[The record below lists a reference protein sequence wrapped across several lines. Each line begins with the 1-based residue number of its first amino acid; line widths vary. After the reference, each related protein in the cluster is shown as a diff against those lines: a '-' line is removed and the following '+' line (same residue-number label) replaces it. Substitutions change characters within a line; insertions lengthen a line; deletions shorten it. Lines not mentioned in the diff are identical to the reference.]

1 MNLGMNPHLIQ
12 SPEEKFRR
20 KQHRLEQQM
29 KFSKRLFKD
38 DSQHLLLLN
47 DHDRLLLEQINQAY
61 ENRTQH
67 FHPMN
72 ILPELL
78 FNNEFF
84 LHCSTLHD
92 LINSR
97 SIGILH
103 LIVFFKSSS
112 PHFQFVNDNDKLAL
126 VKYNIPTLFWL
137 NMALCYNPITN
148 TFILDEQ
155 RDLIFDGRTFLTF
168 YGLNIYNQII
178 KNIRSLHQFVAI
190 DPMIIHVLILTLLF
204 SHYSSCTSLV
214 EPILFD
220 RNYIQQ
226 CQNVYTNL
234 LIRILFERFGQ
245 PYADN
250 LFSKLIFL
258 SLNIQ
263 NLNRDISTIETRQIS
278 YENLSHLMQIFL
290 IR

>member
-1 MNLGMNPHLIQ
+1 MNPHLIQ

-20 KQHRLEQQM
+20 KQHRLEQQQQQI
-29 KFSKRLFKD
+29 KPSKRFLKD
-38 DSQHLLLLN
+38 DTQHLLLLN
-47 DHDRLLLEQINQAY
+47 EQDRLLLQQINHAY
-61 ENRTQH
+61 ENRTQYI
-67 FHPMN
+67 HPMD

-78 FNNEFF
+78 TNNEFF
-84 LHCSTLHD
+84 LHCSTLND

-103 LIVFFKSSS
+103 LILFFKLASS
-112 PHFQFVNDNDKLAL
+112 HFQILNDNDKLAL

-137 NMALCYNPITN
+137 NMALCYNPMTN
-148 TFILDEQ
+148 TFSLDEQ
-155 RDLIFDGRTFLTF
+155 RDLTFDGRTYLSF
-168 YGLNIYNQII
+168 YGLNIYNQLI
-178 KNIRSLHQFVAI
+178 KNIRSLQQFVAI
-190 DPMIIHVLILTLLF
+190 DPLIIQVLILSLLF

-214 EPILFD
+214 EPVLID
-220 RNYIQQ
+220 RNYIRQ
-226 CQNVYTNL
+226 CQNDYVTL

-263 NLNRDISTIETRQIS
+263 NLNQEISAIETRQIFH
-278 YENLSHLMQIFL
+278 ENLSHLMQIFF